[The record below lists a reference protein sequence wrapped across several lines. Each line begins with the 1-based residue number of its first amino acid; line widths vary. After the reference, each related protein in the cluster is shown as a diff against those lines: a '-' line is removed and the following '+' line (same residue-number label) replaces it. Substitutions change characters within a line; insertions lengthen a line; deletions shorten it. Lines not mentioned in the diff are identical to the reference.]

1 FFSAT
6 FFHQEKQSD
15 WIVMFSNFSSETLLT
30 LSSLGFSSIFVYP
43 AFVFATLFYLIIVFC
58 NLLVLTTIAVSKKL
72 HKPMFILLFSL
83 PVSDI
88 VGATAFFPHLVFSIV
103 TQNRLISSE
112 ACITQAFFVHFYGT
126 GNLMFLTAMA
136 YDRYMAI
143 CSPLKYNAVM
153 NPQNLIRIICLIWFL
168 NFALMFTLFMLLARF
183 KFCRTNIADWYCN
196 NPSLLKLVCSDI
208 TLNNYYGLFTIILN
222 MGAPLILIVYT
233 YAQIL
238 FTCVKTNNTNGRKKA
253 IQTCSTHLVVF
264 LVLQVNTTFTLI
276 SHRFENSSPFLRRAL
291 GVSVLIFPP
300 FLDPLIYGLRTR
312 ELRHLSR
319 PLGRRQ
325 GMPWTGRQSVAG

>member
-1 FFSAT
+1 
-6 FFHQEKQSD
+6 
-15 WIVMFSNFSSETLLT
+15 MLSNSSSVDILT
-30 LSSLGFSSIFVYP
+30 LSSLDLQPTYIYP
-43 AFVFATLFYLIIVFC
+43 SFVFGTLLYLITVFC
-58 NLLVLTTIAVSKKL
+58 NLLVLLTIAVSKKL
-72 HKPMFILLFSL
+72 HKPMFILLLNL
-83 PVSDI
+83 PISDI
-88 VGATAFFPHLVFSIV
+88 VGATALFPHFLFSII
-103 TQNRLISSE
+103 TESRLISSE
-112 ACITQAFFVHFYGT
+112 ACITQAFFIHIY

-153 NPQNLIRIICLIWFL
+153 NSQNLLRIICLIWFL

-208 TLNNYYGLFTIILN
+208 TLNNYYGLFTIILD
-222 MGAPLILIVYT
+222 MGAPLILILYT

-276 SHRFENSSPFLRRAL
+276 SHRFENASPFLRRAL

-312 ELRHLSR
+312 ELRHLIFVSFFW
-319 PLGRRQ
+319 L
-325 GMPWTGRQSVAG
+325 S